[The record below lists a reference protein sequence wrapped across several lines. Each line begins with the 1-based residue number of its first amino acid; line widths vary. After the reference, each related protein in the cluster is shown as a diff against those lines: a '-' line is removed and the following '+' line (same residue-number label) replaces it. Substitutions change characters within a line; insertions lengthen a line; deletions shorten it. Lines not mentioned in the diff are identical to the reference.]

1 MFGWQDTTQGTT
13 SDDGARMKAT
23 SLRMAL
29 IGGVYIAVHL
39 LLDWLSFVHPF
50 GAFGITPWTPSTGLC
65 FVLVLRYGPR
75 TLPVYVAALILAN
88 VVVRGLPVPFWVAT
102 AEALIRCAAYGLVLV
117 VLLRPS
123 IRFEP
128 SLLSVRDLFLLLLAA
143 VIASAVTAGGYVG
156 LLVATDLLP
165 VPDISAGLLR
175 CWVGDMIGVAVITP
189 FGLLAMSRA
198 YLRPRWEVGLLMGS
212 SVALTVWVAVIFAE
226 FDQLQL
232 FYLLFLPLTWIA
244 VRSGI
249 EGVSA
254 ALVLIQVGLVIA
266 LLFIAGRTVDV
277 LDFQARMLVLAVTG
291 LVAGV
296 LVSERRLAEAQLR
309 MNQNALAH
317 LSRLGSTGELAA
329 TIAHEINQ
337 PLSAARTY
345 TGLVAES
352 LQAETLRDPST
363 VQMANK
369 AAVQIGRAAD
379 VVRRLRALVHM
390 GRSDLVPTS
399 ITRIVQEAVD
409 LARTD
414 LQQLQVILKVE
425 VGKDLPPVMADRLQ
439 VEQVLINL
447 IRNSAEAIAG
457 TNCATRQIRII
468 AERREPRL
476 LHLSVSDSGPGF
488 PAAFGGSAPPPLQTS
503 KPDGL
508 GIGLSLCR
516 SIAEAHGGELWL
528 HSGRNG
534 ATVTITLPIAE
545 GVRNA

>member
-1 MFGWQDTTQGTT
+1 
-13 SDDGARMKAT
+13 MKAT

-29 IGGVYIAVHL
+29 IGGVYIAAHL

-50 GAFGITPWTPSTGLC
+50 GAFGITPWNPSTGLC

-75 TLPVYVAALILAN
+75 TLPVYLAALILAN
-88 VVVRGLPVPFWVAT
+88 VIVRGLPVPFWVAT
-102 AEALIRCAAYGLVLV
+102 AEALMRGAVYGLAHII
-117 VLLRPS
+117 LLRPS
-123 IRFEP
+123 LAFDP
-128 SLLSVRDLFLLLLAA
+128 SLSSVRDLFLLLMVA
-143 VIASAVTAGGYVG
+143 VIASAVTAFAYIT
-156 LLVATDLLP
+156 LLLATELLP
-165 VPDISAGLLR
+165 AQDISAGLLR

-189 FGLLAMSRA
+189 FGLLVTAREF
-198 YLRPRWEVGLLMGS
+198 LRPRWEVAVLMGS
-212 SVALTVWVAVIFAE
+212 SVALTVWVAVIFTE

-254 ALVLIQVGLVIA
+254 ALVLIQIGLVIA
-266 LLFIAGRTVDV
+266 LLFITARTVDV
-277 LDFQARMLVLAVTG
+277 LDFQARMLVLALTG

-296 LVSERRLAEAQLR
+296 LVSERRLAEARLR
-309 MNQNALAH
+309 MNQNALSD
-317 LSRLGSTGELAA
+317 LSRLGSMGELAA

-352 LQAETLRDPST
+352 LQTESLRDAST
-363 VQMANK
+363 VEMANK
-369 AAVQIGRAAD
+369 AAVQIGRAAN
-379 VVRRLRALVHM
+379 VVRRLRALVRM
-390 GRSDLVPTS
+390 GRSDLVPTRV
-399 ITRIVQEAVD
+399 TRIVQEAAD

-414 LQQLQVILKVE
+414 LQPLNVTLKIE
-425 VGKDLPPVMADRLQ
+425 VGSDLPPVMADRLQ

-447 IRNSAEAIAG
+447 IRNSAEAIAEA
-457 TNCATRQIRII
+457 NCATRQIRIV
-468 AERREPRL
+468 AERREPQFVR
-476 LHLSVSDSGPGF
+476 LSVSDSGPGF
-488 PAAFGGSAPPPLQTS
+488 PPAFGGDAPPPLQTS

-516 SIAEAHGGELWL
+516 SIAEAHGGELCI
-528 HSGRNG
+528 HSGRDG

>member
-1 MFGWQDTTQGTT
+1 MFRRQDLQHYIERWRGMRAI
-13 SDDGARMKAT
+13 SVR
-23 SLRMAL
+23 RPL
-29 IGGVYIAVHL
+29 IGGLYISVHL

-50 GAFGITPWTPSTGLC
+50 GAFGITPWNPSTGLG

-75 TLPVYVAALILAN
+75 TLPLYLAALILAN
-88 VVVRGLPVPFWVAT
+88 VIVRGLPVPLWVAI
-102 AEALIRCAAYGLVLV
+102 AEGLMRAAAYGVALV

-123 IRFEP
+123 IGFDT
-128 SLLSVRDLFLLLLAA
+128 SLSSVRDLFLLLLVA
-143 VIASAVTAGGYVG
+143 VVASAVTACAYVALLLATG
-156 LLVATDLLP
+156 LLP
-165 VPDISAGLLR
+165 EQDIWAGLLR

-189 FGLLAMSRA
+189 FGLLAMSRE
-198 YLRPRWEVGLLMGS
+198 LVRPRWEVALLMCS
-212 SVALTVWVAVIFAE
+212 SVALAVWVALVFAE

-266 LLFIAGRTVDV
+266 LLFIAGRAVDV

-309 MNQNALAH
+309 MNQNALSH
-317 LSRLGSTGELAA
+317 LSRLGSMGELAA

-337 PLSAARTY
+337 PLSAAKTY

-352 LQAETLRDPST
+352 LQTENLRDAST
-363 VQMANK
+363 VEMANK

-379 VVRRLRALVHM
+379 VVRRLRALVRM

-399 ITRIVQEAVD
+399 VTRIVQEAAA
-409 LARTD
+409 LARPD
-414 LQQLQVILKVE
+414 LEPLNVTLKIE
-425 VGKDLPPVMADRLQ
+425 LGGDLPPVMADRLQ
-439 VEQVLINL
+439 IEQVLINF
-447 IRNSAEAIAG
+447 IRNAAEAIAG
-457 TNCATRQIRII
+457 VRSGKGQIKIT
-468 AERREPRL
+468 AERHEPHL
-476 LHLSVSDSGPGF
+476 LRLSVRDSGPGF
-488 PAAFGGSAPPPLQTS
+488 PPAFGGGAPPPLQSS

-516 SIAEAHGGELWL
+516 SIAEAHGGEVSIR
-528 HSGRNG
+528 SGPDG
-534 ATVTITLPIAE
+534 ATVAITLPIAE
-545 GVRNA
+545 GARNA

>member
-1 MFGWQDTTQGTT
+1 MP
-13 SDDGARMKAT
+13 
-23 SLRMAL
+23 L
-29 IGGVYIAVHL
+29 IGGIYISFHL

-50 GAFGITPWTPSTGLC
+50 GAFGITPWNPSTGLC

-75 TLPVYVAALILAN
+75 TLPVYLAALILAD
-88 VVVRGLPVPFWVAT
+88 VIVRDLPVPLWIAV
-102 AEALIRCAAYGLVLV
+102 AEALMRVAAYGLA
-117 VLLRPS
+117 LLALRRPAVG
-123 IRFEP
+123 FDT
-128 SLLSVRDLFLLLLAA
+128 SLSSVRDLFLLLLAA
-143 VIASAVTAGGYVG
+143 VIASAVTACAYVA
-156 LLVATDLLP
+156 LLLATDLLP
-165 VPDISAGLLR
+165 AQDISEGLLR

-189 FGLLAMSRA
+189 FGLLAVSLG
-198 YLRPRWEVGLLMGS
+198 YLRPRCEVALLMGS
-212 SVALTVWVAVIFAE
+212 SVALAVWVAVVFAE

-266 LLFIAGRTVDV
+266 LLFITGRTVDV

-296 LVSERRLAEAQLR
+296 LVSERRLAEARLR
-309 MNQNALAH
+309 MNQNALSH
-317 LSRLGSTGELAA
+317 LSRLGSMGELAA

-352 LQAETLRDPST
+352 LQTESLRDAST
-363 VQMANK
+363 VEMANK

-379 VVRRLRALVHM
+379 VVRRLRALVRM
-390 GRSDLVPTS
+390 GRSELVPTS
-399 ITRIVQEAVD
+399 VTRIIQEAAD
-409 LARTD
+409 LARPD
-414 LQQLQVILKVE
+414 LEQLDVTLRIELSS
-425 VGKDLPPVMADRLQ
+425 DLPPVLADRLQ

-457 TNCATRQIRII
+457 TVAGTRQIRII
-468 AERREPRL
+468 AKHREPQFL
-476 LHLSVSDSGPGF
+476 QLSVSDSGPGF
-488 PAAFGGSAPPPLQTS
+488 PPAFGGGAPPPLQTS

-516 SIAEAHGGELWL
+516 SIAEAHGGELWIR
-528 HSGRNG
+528 SGCDG
-534 ATVTITLPIAE
+534 ATVTITLPTAE
-545 GVRNA
+545 GVRNG

>member
-1 MFGWQDTTQGTT
+1 M
-13 SDDGARMKAT
+13 RAT
-23 SLRMAL
+23 SLRMPL
-29 IGGVYIAVHL
+29 IGGLYISVHL

-50 GAFGITPWTPSTGLC
+50 GAFGITPWNPSTGLG

-75 TLPVYVAALILAN
+75 SLPLYLAALILAN
-88 VVVRGLPVPFWVAT
+88 VIVRGLPVPLWVAI
-102 AEALIRCAAYGLVLV
+102 AEALMRAAAYGVALI

-123 IRFEP
+123 IGFDA
-128 SLLSVRDLFLLLLAA
+128 SLSSVRDLFLLLLAA
-143 VIASAVTAGGYVG
+143 VVASAVTACAYVALLLVTG
-156 LLVATDLLP
+156 LLP
-165 VPDISAGLLR
+165 EQDISAGLLR

-189 FGLLAMSRA
+189 FGLLAMPREL
-198 YLRPRWEVGLLMGS
+198 LRPRWEVALLMCS
-212 SVALTVWVAVIFAE
+212 SVALAVWVALVFAE
-226 FDQLQL
+226 TDQLQL

-266 LLFIAGRTVDV
+266 LLFIAGRAIDV

-309 MNQNALAH
+309 MNQSALSH
-317 LSRLGSTGELAA
+317 LSRLGSMGELAA

-337 PLSAARTY
+337 PLSAAKTY

-352 LQAETLRDPST
+352 LQTESLRDSST
-363 VQMANK
+363 VEMAQK

-379 VVRRLRALVHM
+379 VVRRLRALVRM

-399 ITRIVQEAVD
+399 VMRIVQEAVA
-409 LARTD
+409 LARPD
-414 LQQLQVILKVE
+414 LEPLNVMLKIE
-425 VGKDLPPVMADRLQ
+425 LSSDLPPVMADRLQ
-439 VEQVLINL
+439 IEQVLINF
-447 IRNSAEAIAG
+447 IRNAAESIAG
-457 TNCATRQIRII
+457 ASSGKGQIRIT
-468 AERREPRL
+468 AERHEPHL
-476 LHLSVSDSGPGF
+476 LRLSVSDSGPGF
-488 PAAFGGSAPPPLQTS
+488 PPAFGGGAPPPLQS
-503 KPDGL
+503 CKPDGL

-516 SIAEAHGGELWL
+516 SIAEAHGGELSIS
-528 HSGRNG
+528 SGRDG
-534 ATVTITLPIAE
+534 ATVAITLPIAE

>member
-1 MFGWQDTTQGTT
+1 MFRWQDLKHFVGRWQGM
-13 SDDGARMKAT
+13 RAT
-23 SLRMAL
+23 SVRMLL
-29 IGGVYIAVHL
+29 IGGLYISVHL

-50 GAFGITPWTPSTGLC
+50 GAFGITPWNPSTGLG

-75 TLPVYVAALILAN
+75 TLPLYLAALILAN
-88 VVVRGLPVPFWVAT
+88 VIVRGLPVPLWVAV
-102 AEALIRCAAYGLVLV
+102 AEALMRAAAYGVALII
-117 VLLRPS
+117 LLRPS
-123 IRFEP
+123 IGFDT
-128 SLLSVRDLFLLLLAA
+128 SLASVRDLFLLLLVA
-143 VIASAVTAGGYVG
+143 VVASAVTACAYVVLLLATG
-156 LLVATDLLP
+156 LLP
-165 VPDISAGLLR
+165 EQDISAGLLR

-189 FGLLAMSRA
+189 FGLLAVSRDF
-198 YLRPRWEVGLLMGS
+198 LRPRWEVMLLMGC
-212 SVALTVWVAVIFAE
+212 SVALAVWVALVFAE

-266 LLFIAGRTVDV
+266 LLFIAGRAVDV

-309 MNQNALAH
+309 MNQNALSH
-317 LSRLGSTGELAA
+317 LSRLGSMGELAA

-337 PLSAARTY
+337 PLSAAKTY

-352 LQAETLRDPST
+352 LQTENLRDAST
-363 VQMANK
+363 LEMANK

-379 VVRRLRALVHM
+379 VVRRLRALVRM

-399 ITRIVQEAVD
+399 VTRIIQEAAA
-409 LARTD
+409 LARPD
-414 LQQLQVILKVE
+414 LEPLNVTLKIE
-425 VGKDLPPVMADRLQ
+425 LSGDLPPVMADRLQ
-439 VEQVLINL
+439 IEQVLINF
-447 IRNSAEAIAG
+447 IRNAAEAITGASTG
-457 TNCATRQIRII
+457 KGQIRIT
-468 AERREPRL
+468 AARHEPHL
-476 LHLSVSDSGPGF
+476 LRLSVSDSGPGF
-488 PAAFGGSAPPPLQTS
+488 PPAFGGGAPPPLQSS

-516 SIAEAHGGELWL
+516 SIAEAHGGELSIR
-528 HSGRNG
+528 SGRDG
-534 ATVTITLPIAE
+534 ATVAITLPIAE
-545 GVRNA
+545 GARNA

>member
-1 MFGWQDTTQGTT
+1 
-13 SDDGARMKAT
+13 
-23 SLRMAL
+23 MAL
-29 IGGVYIAVHL
+29 VGGLYIAVHL

-50 GAFGITPWTPSTGLC
+50 GAFGITPWNPSTGLC
-65 FVLVLRYGPR
+65 FILVLRYGPR
-75 TLPVYVAALILAN
+75 TLPFYAAALVLAS
-88 VVVRGLPVPFWVAT
+88 VIVRGLPVPFWVAV
-102 AEALIRCAAYGLVLV
+102 AEALLRCAAYGLALV

-123 IRFEP
+123 IRFDP
-128 SLLSVRDLFLLLLAA
+128 ALGSVRDLIVLLLAA
-143 VIASAVTAGGYVG
+143 GIASAVTAGGYVG

-165 VPDISAGLLR
+165 AQDVSAGLLR
-175 CWVGDMIGVAVITP
+175 CWVGDMIGVAVLTP
-189 FGLLAMSRA
+189 FGLLAMARA
-198 YLRPRWEVGLLMGS
+198 YLRPRWEVWLLMGS

-226 FDQLQL
+226 FDELQL

-254 ALVLIQVGLVIA
+254 ALVLIQAGLVVA
-266 LLFIAGRTVDV
+266 LLFITDRRVDV

-296 LVSERRLAEAQLR
+296 LVSERRLAEARLR
-309 MNQNALAH
+309 VNQNALAD
-317 LSRLGSTGELAA
+317 LSRLSSMGELAA

-352 LQAETLRDPST
+352 LQAENLRDAST
-363 VQMANK
+363 VEMANK

-379 VVRRLRALVHM
+379 VVRRLRALVRT
-390 GRSDLVPTS
+390 GRSALVPTS
-399 ITRIVQEAVD
+399 VTRIVQEAAD

-414 LQQLQVILKVE
+414 LQPLKVTLRLD
-425 VGKDLPPVMADRLQ
+425 VGSDLPPVMADRLQ
-439 VEQVLINL
+439 IEQVLINL

-457 TNCATRQIRII
+457 AYCPTRQIRII
-468 AERREPRL
+468 AERQEPRF

-488 PAAFGGSAPPPLQTS
+488 PAAFGGNAPPPLQTS

-516 SIAEAHGGELWL
+516 SIAEAHGGELRIR
-528 HSGRNG
+528 SGRDG
-534 ATVTITLPIAE
+534 ATVTITLPVAE
-545 GVRNA
+545 GVRHA